1 MDKQDKHRILSA
13 MFWPMVLLV
22 VIWAIYLFAW
32 KNNFSLIQYGLKPR
46 TLSGLTGIFTLPF
59 IHANWSH
66 IIDNSVPVLF
76 LGSLLFY
83 FYRPLAWRVILFT
96 VVISGVWVWVSAR
109 PAYHVGASGLIYG
122 LAAFLIVSGII
133 RKNMQL
139 LAITLLVTFLYGG
152 MVWGLLPLDTPV
164 SWEGH
169 LWGAVAG
176 VVMAY
181 YYREKG
187 PKRKLYQW
195 EVEEIVEAEIE
206 RMQAQNP
213 PRIIEVNYEI
223 VPNPEDKGDEK
234 N

>member
-1 MDKQDKHRILSA
+1 